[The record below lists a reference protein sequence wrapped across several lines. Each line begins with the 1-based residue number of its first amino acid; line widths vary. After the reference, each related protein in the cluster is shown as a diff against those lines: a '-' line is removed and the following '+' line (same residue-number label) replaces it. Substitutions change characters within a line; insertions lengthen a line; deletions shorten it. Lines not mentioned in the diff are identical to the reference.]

1 MLIGVSEGEVPI
13 KTRVILE
20 KGLTLKG
27 TTRSAAIDYPK
38 VLKWLQRNSFAE
50 TLRRIIYPKI
60 FQAKDCNSILS
71 ACRTA
76 ESPKTHGKVLIDW
89 RIES

>member
-1 MLIGVSEGEVPI
+1 MLIGVSEEKIPVR
-13 KTRVILE
+13 TRILLE

-27 TTRSAAIDYPK
+27 TTRSAAIDYPE
-38 VLKWLQRNSFAE
+38 VLKWLQRKDFTK

-60 FQAKDCNSILS
+60 FRADSCDSILT

-76 ESPKTHGKVLIDW
+76 ESPETHGKVLIDW
-89 RIES
+89 RLEN